1 MYPFYPGY
9 IPNYTMDPD
18 DRAAICILRYFK
30 NKMASM
36 RLPSL
41 MTFFLIRYFINY
53 RIPGK
58 FAMCEN
64 LLRHRLTEF
73 CMEYICFTY
82 LAGP

>member
-1 MYPFYPGY
+1 
-9 IPNYTMDPD
+9 
-18 DRAAICILRYFK
+18 
-30 NKMASM
+30 MASM

-64 LLRHRLTEF
+64 LLRHRFQFNSQTSQYFE
-73 CMEYICFTY
+73 INI
-82 LAGP
+82 GS